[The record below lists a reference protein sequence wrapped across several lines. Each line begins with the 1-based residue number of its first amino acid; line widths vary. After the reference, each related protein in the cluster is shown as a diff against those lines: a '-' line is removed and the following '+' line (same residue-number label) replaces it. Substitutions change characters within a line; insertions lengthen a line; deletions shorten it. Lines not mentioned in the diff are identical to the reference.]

1 MDVSFCNNCDY
12 FSLCFSNARW
22 SSLGICAIIFCSD
35 FCYEY
40 DRSGKD
46 WIFQNLSIPQIL
58 KDLPPVSKFA
68 NTTFL
73 VVGIGG
79 AGHDG
84 GNLTDSIQ
92 VIHIADKPDHATL
105 VSIPRD
111 LYVNMSN
118 LDLGNPAK
126 INELYARSLKLHNG
140 DKELAL

>member
-1 MDVSFCNNCDY
+1 MLGGAHWASVQSF
-12 FSLCFSNARW
+12 FAP
-22 SSLGICAIIFCSD
+22 IFVTNTTAQEKTG
-35 FCYEY
+35 F
-40 DRSGKD
+40 
-46 WIFQNLSIPQIL
+46 FQNLSIPQIL

-118 LDLGNPAK
+118 IDLGNPAK